1 MCEVIKQFNEIIE
14 GVNDLEE
21 RMCEYSE
28 MNSFLFSHNKMFM
41 ITSSC
46 IYKTPEYNHQPYTF
60 KYGDYEFSDYVKNY
74 V

>member
-1 MCEVIKQFNEIIE
+1 MFNEIVAGI
-14 GVNDLEE
+14 NDLEE
-21 RMCEYSE
+21 KMFEYSE

-41 ITSSC
+41 ITSNT

-60 KYGDYEFSDYVKNY
+60 MYGDFNVSDYVKNY